1 MFFYMWYNVVRMEDY
16 VIMSKVTILGTGAW
30 GIALGMLIIH
40 NGHEVT
46 MWSKFSE
53 EIDEL
58 KNTRESKKYLPGV
71 KIPESINFTTEL
83 DSVKD
88 AQVVL
93 LAVPSFAIAD
103 VCGQIKS
110 LINTDTLILNAG
122 KGLEPNSGARF
133 SQIISD
139 ILEREDSVVALSG
152 PTHAEEVAVGIPSSV
167 VVACQ
172 DIKKAEA
179 AQDLLMSEY
188 MRVYV
193 NNDVVGVELGGAL
206 KNIIALCAGICD
218 GLDMGDNTKAALI
231 TRGLAEIT
239 RLGMAMG
246 GKPETFLGLAGIG
259 DLCVTCYSK
268 HSRNNRAGRLIG
280 KGIEPKEAIKQIGT
294 VEGFYA
300 LETVYKL
307 SKDMNVEMPIIS
319 ECYNIFNNGLS
330 PVDAISHL
338 MLRPKRSETIEK

>member
-1 MFFYMWYNVVRMEDY
+1 MFFNMWYNVMRMEEY
-16 VIMSKVTILGTGAW
+16 AMSKVTILGTGAW
-30 GIALGMLIIH
+30 GIALGMLIEH
-40 NGHEVT
+40 NGHELT
-46 MWSKFSE
+46 MWSKFSD

-58 KNTRESKKYLPGV
+58 KNSRESKKYLPGV
-71 KIPESINFTTEL
+71 KIPESIYFTDNL
-83 DSVKD
+83 DCVKD
-88 AQVVL
+88 AEVVL

-103 VCGQIKS
+103 VCREIKT
-110 LINTDTLILNAG
+110 LINPDALILNAG
-122 KGLEPNSGARF
+122 KGLEPNSGVRF

-139 ILEREDSVVALSG
+139 ILERENSVVALSG
-152 PTHAEEVAVGIPSSV
+152 PTHAEEVAIGIPSSV

-188 MRVYV
+188 MRAYV
-193 NNDVVGVELGGAL
+193 NSDIVGVELGGAL

-246 GKPETFLGLAGIG
+246 GKPETFLGLAGMG

-280 KGIEPKEAIKQIGT
+280 EGIEPKKAIEQIGT

-330 PVDAISHL
+330 PIEAISHL
-338 MLRPKRSETIEK
+338 MLRPKKSEKIEL